1 MKLYLDISPQP
12 DDTTCGPTCLH
23 AIYRYFDDPIGLN
36 RVVSEVTDLEGGGTL
51 AVYLACHALRRDYK
65 ATIYTYN
72 LKLFD
77 PTWFATNGPDISEK
91 LRLQLRYK
99 DDDALFNTAT
109 HAYLKFFELGGKLR
123 FQALTPGLIRKYLK
137 REVPVLT
144 GLNATYLYNSS
155 REYVADDHLVYD
167 DIRGEST
174 GHFVVLAG
182 YDKMSRN
189 VLIADPLKPNP
200 VSAHQQ
206 YQVDIYRL
214 VCSIMLGIVT
224 YDDNLLIIEPRRKR
238 RIEAERVSSF
248 DAERIRS

>member
-23 AIYRYFDDPIGLN
+23 AIYRYFDDPIGLS

-51 AVYLACHALRRDYK
+51 AVYLACHALRRGYK
-65 ATIYTYN
+65 AMIYTYN

-77 PTWFATNGPDISEK
+77 PTWFVPNGPDISEK

-99 DDDALFNTAT
+99 DDDPLFNTVT

-137 REVPVLT
+137 REVPILT
-144 GLNATYLYNSS
+144 GLNATYLYNCS
-155 REYVADDHLVYD
+155 REYAEGLHLVYD

-200 VSAHQQ
+200 VSSHQQ
-206 YQVDIYRL
+206 YEVNIYRL
-214 VCSIMLGIVT
+214 VCSIML
-224 YDDNLLIIEPRRKR
+224 
-238 RIEAERVSSF
+238 AS
-248 DAERIRS
+248 

>member
-1 MKLYLDISPQP
+1 M
-12 DDTTCGPTCLH
+12 
-23 AIYRYFDDPIGLN
+23 
-36 RVVSEVTDLEGGGTL
+36 TDLEGGGTL
-51 AVYLACHALRRDYK
+51 AVYLGCHALRRGYK
-65 ATIYTYN
+65 AMIYTYN

-77 PTWFATNGPDISEK
+77 PTWFVPNGPDISER

-99 DDDALFNTAT
+99 DDDSLFNTAT

-123 FQALTPGLIRKYLK
+123 FQSLTPGLIRNYLK
-137 REVPVLT
+137 REVPILT
-144 GLNATYLYNSS
+144 GLNATYLYSCS
-155 REYVADDHLVYD
+155 REYVEDLHLVYD

-200 VSAHQQ
+200 VSSHQQ
-206 YQVDIYRL
+206 YEVNIYRL

-238 RIEAERVSSF
+238 TTLT
-248 DAERIRS
+248 

>member
-1 MKLYLDISPQP
+1 MKLYLDIKPQP

-23 AIYRYFDDPIGLN
+23 AIYRYFDDPIPLS
-36 RVVSEVTDLEGGGTL
+36 RVISEVKDLEGGGTL
-51 AVYLACHALRRDYK
+51 AVYLACHALRRGYK

-72 LKLFD
+72 LQLFD
-77 PTWFATNGPDISEK
+77 PTWFVSNGPDISEK
-91 LRLQLRYK
+91 LNLQIQFKNRNS
-99 DDDALFNTAT
+99 LFNTAT
-109 HAYLKFFELGGKLR
+109 HAYLRFLELGGQVR
-123 FQALTPGLIRKYLK
+123 FEVLTPGLIRKYLK
-137 REVPVLT
+137 REVPILT

-155 REYVADDHLVYD
+155 REYVEGHRLVYD

-200 VSAHQQ
+200 VSSSQQ
-206 YQVDIYRL
+206 YVVNIYRL

-224 YDDNLLIIEPRRKR
+224 YDDNLLVIEPRKKRKKYK
-238 RIEAERVSSF
+238 
-248 DAERIRS
+248 

>member
-12 DDTTCGPTCLH
+12 DDSTCGPTCLH
-23 AIYRYFDDPIGLN
+23 AIYRYFGDPVHLN
-36 RVVSEVTDLEGGGTL
+36 QIISEVTDLEDGGTL
-51 AVYLACHALRRDYK
+51 AVYLACHALRRGYK

-77 PTWFATNGPDISEK
+77 PTWFVPDGPDISDK
-91 LRLQLRYK
+91 LKLQLRYK
-99 DDDALFNTAT
+99 RDDPLFNTAT
-109 HAYLKFFELGGKLR
+109 HGYLKYLELGGRLR
-123 FQALTPGLIRKYLK
+123 FRELTPGLIRKYLK

-144 GLNATYLYNSS
+144 GLNATYLYKCS
-155 REYVADDHLVYD
+155 REYVEGLRLVYD

-200 VSAHQQ
+200 VSSGQQ
-206 YQVDIYRL
+206 YEVNIYRL
-214 VCSIMLGIVT
+214 VCSIMLGVVT
-224 YDDNLLIIEPRRKR
+224 YDDNLLVIEPRRKR
-238 RIEAERVSSF
+238 KTF
-248 DAERIRS
+248 T

>member
-12 DDTTCGPTCLH
+12 DDATCGPTCLH
-23 AIYRYFDDPIGLN
+23 AIYRYFDDPIHLS

-51 AVYLACHALRRDYK
+51 AVYLACHALRRGYK
-65 ATIYTYN
+65 AMIYTYN

-77 PTWFATNGPDISEK
+77 PTWFVPNGPDISER

-99 DDDALFNTAT
+99 DDDSLFNTAT

-123 FQALTPGLIRKYLK
+123 FQSLTPGLIRNYLK
-137 REVPVLT
+137 REVPILT
-144 GLNATYLYNSS
+144 GLNATYLYSCS
-155 REYVADDHLVYD
+155 REYVEDLHLVYD

-174 GHFVVLAG
+174 RHFVVLAG

-200 VSAHQQ
+200 VSSHQQ
-206 YQVDIYRL
+206 YEVNIYRL

-238 RIEAERVSSF
+238 TTLT
-248 DAERIRS
+248 

>member
-12 DDTTCGPTCLH
+12 DDTTCGPTCLQ
-23 AIYRYFDDPIGLN
+23 AIYRYFDDPIDLS

-77 PTWFATNGPDISEK
+77 PTWFVHNGPDISEK
-91 LRLQLRYK
+91 LRLQLGYK
-99 DDDALFNTAT
+99 YDDALFNTAT
-109 HAYLKFFELGGKLR
+109 HAYLKFFQLGGKLR

-137 REVPVLT
+137 REVPILT
-144 GLNATYLYNSS
+144 GLNATYLYNCS
-155 REYVADDHLVYD
+155 REYVEGLHLVYD

-200 VSAHQQ
+200 VSSHQQ
-206 YQVDIYRL
+206 YEVNIYRL
-214 VCSIMLGIVT
+214 VCSIMLGSVT
-224 YDDNLLIIEPRRKR
+224 YDDNLLIIEPRRR
-238 RIEAERVSSF
+238 RKTLIHN
-248 DAERIRS
+248 IK

>member
-12 DDTTCGPTCLH
+12 DETTCGPTCLY
-23 AIYRYFDDPIGLN
+23 AIYRYFDDPIHLN

-51 AVYLACHALRRDYK
+51 AVYLACHALRRGYK

-72 LKLFD
+72 LQLFD
-77 PTWFATNGPDISEK
+77 PTWFVSNGPDISEK
-91 LRLQLRYK
+91 LKLQLRYK
-99 DDDALFNTAT
+99 DDDSMFSTAT
-109 HAYLKFFELGGKLR
+109 HAYLKFLELGGRLR
-123 FQALTPGLIRKYLK
+123 FKVLAPGLIRKYLK
-137 REVPVLT
+137 RKVPVLT

-155 REYVADDHLVYD
+155 REYVEGRHLVYD

-200 VSAHQQ
+200 FSSRQQ
-206 YQVDIYRL
+206 YEVNIYRL
-214 VCSIMLGIVT
+214 VCSIMLGNVT
-224 YDDNLLIIEPRRKR
+224 YDDNLLIIEPRKKKPTKG
-238 RIEAERVSSF
+238 ERT
-248 DAERIRS
+248 D

>member
-23 AIYRYFDDPIGLN
+23 AIYRYFDDPIGLS
-36 RVVSEVTDLEGGGTL
+36 RLVSEVTDLEGGGTL
-51 AVYLACHALRRDYK
+51 AVFLACHALRRGYK

-72 LKLFD
+72 LNLFD
-77 PTWFATNGPDISEK
+77 PTWFVPNGPDIPEK

-99 DDDALFNTAT
+99 GDDSLFNTAT
-109 HAYLKFFELGGKLR
+109 HAYLKFFELGGRLR
-123 FQALTPGLIRKYLK
+123 FQVLTPGLIRKYLK

-144 GLNATYLYNSS
+144 GLNATYLYNCS
-155 REYVADDHLVYD
+155 REHVEGLHLVYD

-189 VLIADPLKPNP
+189 VLIADPLKSNP
-200 VSAHQQ
+200 VSSHQQ
-206 YQVDIYRL
+206 YEVNIYRL

-238 RIEAERVSSF
+238 TPLT
-248 DAERIRS
+248 